1 DDRRLQCHHV
11 RRRRHLV
18 FFGLGTGARL
28 RRLDG
33 AWYSYLDRDG
43 GDDDA
48 DDDRALVPLQAAD
61 EVADLTN
68 FTKPCGSSR
77 NGGEGIECSH
87 ETPAPRA
94 REHQISVH
102 AVSPGELSL
111 LGAPLDR

>member
-18 FFGLGTGARL
+18 FFGFGTGARL
-28 RRLDG
+28 RRLHG

-48 DDDRALVPLQAAD
+48 DDDRALVPLQAAG

-68 FTKPCGSSR
+68 FTKPRGSSR
-77 NGGEGIECSH
+77 NGGEGIEC
-87 ETPAPRA
+87 APMKLLRLA
-94 REHQISVH
+94 PENTKFPFMRFRR
-102 AVSPGELSL
+102 VS
-111 LGAPLDR
+111 